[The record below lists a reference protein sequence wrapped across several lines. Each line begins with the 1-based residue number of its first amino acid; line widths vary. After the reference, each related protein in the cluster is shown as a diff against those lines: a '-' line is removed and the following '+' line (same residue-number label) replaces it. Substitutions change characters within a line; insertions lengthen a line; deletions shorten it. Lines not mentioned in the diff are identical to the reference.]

1 MKCGVRLCDGRA
13 EVCTV
18 TGASFK
24 ELLLSLTLVGSS
36 FLAVAVE
43 TASSALPAWPRRSDA
58 HDDIVEVRPR
68 LFARSEQMSGEA
80 EVDWANSYCPQGCP
94 GRGGS
99 HAYQNRRC
107 VEGILGR

>member
-13 EVCTV
+13 NLKVAALSHARRLVLFGGRGGDGLERPTRVAEEV
-18 TGASFK
+18 GR
-24 ELLLSLTLVGSS
+24 
-36 FLAVAVE
+36 
-43 TASSALPAWPRRSDA
+43 PRRHRGGEAEAFRTKRAD
-58 HDDIVEVRPR
+58 
-68 LFARSEQMSGEA
+68 MSGEA